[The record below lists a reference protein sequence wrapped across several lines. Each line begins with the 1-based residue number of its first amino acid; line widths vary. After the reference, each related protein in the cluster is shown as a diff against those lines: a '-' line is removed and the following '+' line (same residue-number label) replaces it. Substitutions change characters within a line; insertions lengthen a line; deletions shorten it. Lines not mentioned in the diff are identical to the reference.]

1 MGRLKTL
8 CWGFFLMITV
18 SLSWLFTIWT
28 RFGLSDPI
36 QTTDYILND
45 LKWLGPAA
53 FIFDICFFYFI
64 YKIVLPKKEESMIDE
79 FIKTP

>member
-1 MGRLKTL
+1 
-8 CWGFFLMITV
+8 MITV

-53 FIFDICFFYFI
+53 FIFDIFFFYFI
-64 YKIVLPKKEESMIDE
+64 YKIFLPKKEESMIDE